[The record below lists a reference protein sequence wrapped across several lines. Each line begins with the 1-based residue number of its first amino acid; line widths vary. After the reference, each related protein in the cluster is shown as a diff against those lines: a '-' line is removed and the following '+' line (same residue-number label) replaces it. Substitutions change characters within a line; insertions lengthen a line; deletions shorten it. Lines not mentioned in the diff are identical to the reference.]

1 LAKSYPKFK
10 FSNRL
15 PEGDYLTMS
24 VWPGKKD
31 PTAEVLTI
39 QIRRLVGDN
48 WITAG
53 RLAIYRTS
61 DGAYSQLPERLPPQ
75 QTQKTEMKSFNDDS
89 VIGDDFLSEE

>member
-1 LAKSYPKFK
+1 MAKSYPKFK

-15 PEGDYLTMS
+15 PNGDYLNLA

-39 QIRRLVGDN
+39 QIRRMEGDD

-53 RLAIYRTS
+53 RLAVYRTS
-61 DGAYSQLPERLPPQ
+61 DGIYSKLPEHPP
-75 QTQKTEMKSFNDDS
+75 KSLTS
-89 VIGDDFLSEE
+89 